1 MKKGYNHR
9 LYGRRIL
16 HIMSPVRWKGS
27 KHIVHADSNYKVMA
41 KTIKWL
47 PMCHH
52 TILTPENHTI
62 PDLGE
67 NVTLVPFPYAQSV
80 LFNRGFFH
88 GRHLVKHT
96 DWRAKDFDFVFNHQP
111 ELLYNVYNA
120 LLTGRYGM
128 SVDSFNFFHWVDCAK
143 SRPTGGYPVGFFRQ
157 LEAIDLSYRSYFHC
171 PVSLDYMKS
180 NWDKNDHTTK
190 GVDEKVMKEKINYFP
205 LGVGDLPDPEP
216 FPLPDKKILVFN
228 HRWNNTTGI
237 KKLIKFTEDLD
248 RDEWLVWVT
257 DDEAKKPKAGAPA
270 PDWMMVKNLPSGGN
284 YRYLLDKC
292 FASLCFVDDYMTW
305 NLSAQD
311 AIKVGRPSLTYK
323 HDTHE
328 YVLGKDYP
336 LYFKD
341 KKSFKE
347 MLDNMSVGQTLDWT
361 LPEHDKQFKENLLSD
376 LTNALDSK
384 KKKVNST
391 KSGVEWLYHILQGNG
406 YKKNLLHNSHPNLFL
421 SNSWEKIRLWCMG
434 KGVLDDPT
442 KEFTR
447 LWIPDEKRDE
457 IQKIVDDAGG
467 LGENGKKLEH
477 SLKDPTFNDK
487 ENQWW

>member
-1 MKKGYNHR
+1 METGYTHK

-16 HIMSPVRWKGS
+16 HIMSPVRWKGN

-62 PDLGE
+62 PDLGD

-128 SVDSFNFFHWVDCAK
+128 SVESFNFFHWVDCAK

-180 NWDKNDHTTK
+180 NWDKNDHTAK
-190 GVDEKVMKEKINYFP
+190 GVDDKVMKEKINYFP
-205 LGVGDLPDPEP
+205 LGVGNLPEPEP

-292 FASLCFVDDYMTW
+292 FASLCLVDDYMTW
-305 NLSAQD
+305 NLSVQD

-328 YVLGKDYP
+328 HVLGKDYP

-347 MLDNMSVGQTLDWT
+347 M
-361 LPEHDKQFKENLLSD
+361 
-376 LTNALDSK
+376 
-384 KKKVNST
+384 
-391 KSGVEWLYHILQGNG
+391 
-406 YKKNLLHNSHPNLFL
+406 
-421 SNSWEKIRLWCMG
+421 
-434 KGVLDDPT
+434 
-442 KEFTR
+442 
-447 LWIPDEKRDE
+447 
-457 IQKIVDDAGG
+457 
-467 LGENGKKLEH
+467 
-477 SLKDPTFNDK
+477 
-487 ENQWW
+487 